1 MTRKFNYQLFKAFL
15 PALFL
20 LGCTSGNSPEKSAE
34 RFLNAFNAKKYDEAR
49 KYATPETIKLVDLM
63 ENLSKM
69 SSSVDSIQHKKIE
82 AFDAKIDGDSAMV
95 SFREEGSAETEQLKL
110 KKIDGTWLVHITKT
124 DITAKENSVFNTEND
139 TEFEMESGEAGEV
152 PSDSAAIE

>member
-1 MTRKFNYQLFKAFL
+1 
-15 PALFL
+15 
-20 LGCTSGNSPEKSAE
+20 
-34 RFLNAFNAKKYDEAR
+34 
-49 KYATPETIKLVDLM
+49 M